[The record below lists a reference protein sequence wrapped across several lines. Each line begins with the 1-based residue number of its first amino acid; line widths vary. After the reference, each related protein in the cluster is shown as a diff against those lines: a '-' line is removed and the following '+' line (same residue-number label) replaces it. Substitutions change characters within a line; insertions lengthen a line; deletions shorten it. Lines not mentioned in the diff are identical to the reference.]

1 VHYTTIALYN
11 HCVSISPGS
20 AKFAALAAFRRQL
33 RVLEREVV
41 RQLEA
46 DTGCCGV
53 TLAQC
58 HTLLELATAELSL
71 TGVSAALGLDTSTL
85 SRTVD
90 GLVRAGLVDR
100 AEDPADRRSLRL
112 TLTAAGRAKVAFI
125 DETCNRYYA
134 GLLAGMSERDRR
146 CVLRAVGLLA
156 EGMRSRRGASCCSRT
171 DDRNAQE

>member
-1 VHYTTIALYN
+1 LKKQSTPRKPAAIAD
-11 HCVSISPGS
+11 
-20 AKFAALAAFRRQL
+20 FRRQL

-58 HTLLELATAELSL
+58 HTLLELAASELSL
-71 TGVSAALGLDTSTL
+71 TGLATALDLDSSTL

-90 GLVRAGLVDR
+90 GLVRAGLVGR
-100 AEDPADRRSLRL
+100 AEDASDRRSLRL
-112 TLTAAGRAKVAFI
+112 TLTPAGRAKVEYI
-125 DETCNRYYA
+125 DGMCNRYY
-134 GLLAGMSERDRR
+134 GDLLAGLGEQDRR

-156 EGMRSRRGASCCSRT
+156 ERMRTLRTASSCSKT
-171 DDRNAQE
+171 EGCNGKK